1 MSQSKYL
8 KFPLAAL
15 GHDPTPLLCMERA
28 LNCAIMNA
36 GIGTRNVKYD
46 ENYIPALERLCGSH
60 DLDLD
65 LDDHP
70 DECDALVGVSVLG
83 LTNCYN
89 KRTLKSI
96 VAEAKE
102 VRPGA
107 FVTIK
112 SEFFWSTLSRLRCED
127 KCESYEPGSLSWR
140 EFRVLC
146 AVYSIKPNSRGFAFI
161 SAEAI
166 RARAHGFLSVREMK
180 NGVVP
185 DSLIPR
191 IMSKQIRLTLNS
203 LEKLGFFA
211 RFRYSKGA
219 KGGKMAYSIRLDRK
233 KLGAV
238 VMDWQSFSEGE
249 SVDQWREED
258 AKLCRR
264 KKADP

>member
-1 MSQSKYL
+1 MSESKYL

-28 LNCAIMNA
+28 LNCAVMNA
-36 GIGTRNVKYD
+36 GIGTRKTKYD
-46 ENYIPALERLCGSH
+46 EIYILVLERLCGTH
-60 DLDLD
+60 DIDLDLEK
-65 LDDHP
+65 HP
-70 DECDALVGVSVLG
+70 HECDALVGVSVLG

-102 VRPGA
+102 VSPGA

-112 SEFFWSTLSRLRCED
+112 SDFFWSALTRLRRED
-127 KCESYEPGSLSWR
+127 NCQSYDAGALSWR
-140 EFRVLC
+140 ELRVLC
-146 AVYSIKPNSRGFAFI
+146 AVYSIKPNSRGFAYI

-180 NGVVP
+180 NGIVP

-191 IMSKQIRLTLNS
+191 IMPKQIRLTLNS
-203 LEKLGFFA
+203 LEKMNFFA
-211 RFRYSKGA
+211 RFRYSKGT
-219 KGGKMAYSIRLDRK
+219 KGGKMAYSIRLKRK
-233 KLGAV
+233 KLAAA

-249 SVDQWREED
+249 IVDQWRKED
-258 AKLCRR
+258 AKVCRQKR
-264 KKADP
+264 RDP